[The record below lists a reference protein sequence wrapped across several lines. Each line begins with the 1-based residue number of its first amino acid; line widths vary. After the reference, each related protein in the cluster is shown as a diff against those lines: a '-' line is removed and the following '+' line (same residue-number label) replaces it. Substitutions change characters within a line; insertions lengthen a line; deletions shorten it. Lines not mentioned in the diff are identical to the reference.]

1 MNGIG
6 IREPLREC
14 TFKGREGGE
23 KKMADKSY

>member
-6 IREPLREC
+6 IGEPLREC
-14 TFKGREGGE
+14 TFKGGKGVK

>member
-6 IREPLREC
+6 IGELLREWS
-14 TFKGREGGE
+14 FKGREGGD

>member
-6 IREPLREC
+6 IGEPLREC

-23 KKMADKSY
+23 KEIADKFY